1 MSAEKP
7 IIAAIALVFFATTLF
22 AQTSETSFERELR
35 RGIELYDAGQ
45 YAAARKM
52 LAGLKGDITI
62 DNTSTAETIDRY
74 VALSAA
80 ATGDSEAELLLEQY
94 VTSYRTIYADRVYLT
109 LGHLY
114 QRRKDYAAALDAYQ
128 KVDPYSLSATERS
141 ELFFNRGYSAFCEED
156 YDEALRNFDSV
167 GPDRVYAPSATYYKG
182 YIAYIN
188 GDYGEA
194 RRSFSSLL
202 DDRNYGPVIPFYLV
216 QIDFKDQKYEAVA
229 QAAPALIS
237 QATGERLAELQKITG
252 ESFYHLGDYRQALY
266 YLKQYAAQNPNL
278 TREEQYITGYAAY
291 MEGEL
296 PLAVALLERVAVG
309 DDQLAQNA
317 AYHIGSISVREGNKT
332 RAIQAFSLAMNL
344 EWDKAVQEEAM
355 FNFAKLQY
363 EAGGG
368 VFNETINTLTRYTGL
383 FPDSPR
389 IDEARRLLM
398 AAYFNSRNYAAAYE
412 AISLIKNPD
421 NETRQ
426 ALQKIA
432 YFRGLEF
439 YEGNDLENAQ
449 KMFTLAAANRM
460 APKYTALTNYW
471 QAETY
476 YRQGDYARAIPL
488 YQDYVVVSPKTEI
501 ENQVAN
507 YNLGYCYFQT
517 KNYREAATWFNRFMS
532 AYTPQDQLKAD
543 AYGRV
548 GDLHFLNKD
557 YSQAIDSYDRAI
569 QIGGNASQYASFQR
583 AIALGLT
590 RGATAKIAALKEVI
604 GSRSEYVDDAMYE
617 LGSTYTKQ
625 EQFTEAAATLKQFV
639 DQYPAS
645 PLYPSALSDLGLIH
659 QNMGNNSEALKYYKM
674 VVEQQPNAP
683 QSKDALLGI
692 RNIYVDRNDLDGY
705 FSFAREHGVE
715 TNAMTIER
723 DSLTFFV
730 AERIYLTGDA
740 RRAEPLMETY
750 LKQFPH
756 GGYVANATYYL
767 ADCQMQQGDVENALS
782 NYEKVIGMPFSPFT
796 ANALLNAGGINS
808 ARENYTK
815 ASEQYLRLGKLS
827 ASQTVVGQ
835 ALAGYLQAESHS
847 ADPGRW
853 TDAANYVIASG
864 MASPEVVSDAKFLLA
879 KADLH
884 TGSTDRALA
893 GFREAAA
900 NPKTATGAEAQYQV
914 IKILYDRNDL
924 GGAETEVMK
933 FAKSNTPQ
941 QYWLAK
947 SFLVLGDV
955 YLKRNDAFQAKATF
969 QSIVDGYS
977 ATGDGILDA
986 ARTKLNSIGQ

>member
-1 MSAEKP
+1 MSAGKP

-22 AQTSETSFERELR
+22 AQTSETRFQRELR
-35 RGIELYDAGQ
+35 RGIELHDAGQ

-52 LAGLKGDITI
+52 LAGLKSDVAT

-80 ATGDSEAELLLEQY
+80 ATGDPEAELLLNQY
-94 VTSYRTIYADRVYLT
+94 VNTYQTIYADRVYIT

-114 QRRKDYAAALDAYQ
+114 QRRKNYAAALDAYRR
-128 KVDPYSLSATERS
+128 VDPYALSATERS

-156 YDEALRNFDSV
+156 HDEALHDFDRV
-167 GPDRVYAPSATYYKG
+167 GADRVYAPSATYYKA

-194 RRSFSSLL
+194 RRGFSSLA

-237 QATGERLAELQKITG
+237 QATGERLAELQKIAG
-252 ESFYHLGDYRQALY
+252 ESFFHLGDYRQSLY
-266 YLKQYAAQNPNL
+266 YLKQYAAQHPSL

-309 DDQLAQNA
+309 DDLLAQNA
-317 AYHIGSISVREGNKT
+317 AYHIGSISVREGKKP
-332 RAIQAFSLAMNL
+332 RAVQAFSLAMNL
-344 EWDKAVQEEAM
+344 DRDPAVQEEAM

-398 AAYFNSRNYAAAYE
+398 AAYFNSRNYTAAYE
-412 AISLIKNPD
+412 AIELIKNPD

-439 YEGNDLENAQ
+439 YEGGDLENAQ
-449 KMFTLAAANRM
+449 KMFTLAAANRLT
-460 APKYTALTNYW
+460 PKYTALTNYW

-476 YRQGDYARAIPL
+476 YRQGDYTRAIPL
-488 YQDYVVVSPKTEI
+488 YQDYVVLSPKTEL
-501 ENQVAN
+501 ENQMAN
-507 YNLGYCYFQT
+507 YNLGYCCFQT
-517 KNYREAATWFNRFMS
+517 KNYREASTWFNRFIS
-532 AYTPQDQLKAD
+532 VYTPQDQLKAD
-543 AYGRV
+543 GYDRV

-557 YSQAIDSYDRAI
+557 YTQAIESYDHAI
-569 QIGGNASQYASFQR
+569 RIGGVASQYASFQR

-590 RGATAKIAALKEVI
+590 QGTGAKITALKAII
-604 GSRSEYVDDAMYE
+604 GTRSEYVDEAMYE

-625 EQFTEAAATLKQFV
+625 EQFTEAAATLKQFI
-639 DQYPAS
+639 DRYPAS
-645 PLYPSALSDLGLIH
+645 PLYPSALSGLGLIC
-659 QNMGNNSEALKYYKM
+659 QNMGNNTEALRYYKM
-674 VVEQQPNAP
+674 VVEQRPNAP

-715 TNAMTIER
+715 TNAMAIER

-730 AERIYLTGDA
+730 AERIYLTGDSH
-740 RRAEPLMETY
+740 RAEPLMETY
-750 LKQFPH
+750 LRQFPN

-767 ADCQMQQGDVENALS
+767 ADCQMQQDDVENALA
-782 NYEKVIGMPFSPFT
+782 NYEKVVGMPFGPFT
-796 ANALLNAGGINS
+796 ANALLNAGGINA
-808 ARENYTK
+808 ARENYAK
-815 ASEQYLRLGKLS
+815 ASEQYLRLSKLS
-827 ASQTVVGQ
+827 VSRTVIAQ
-835 ALAGYLQAESHS
+835 ALAGYLRAESRS
-847 ADPGRW
+847 ADPDRW
-853 TDAANYVIASG
+853 TNAANYVIASG
-864 MASPEVVSDAKFLLA
+864 MASDEAVADAKFLLA
-879 KADLH
+879 KADLQ
-884 TGSTDRALA
+884 TGGVDRALT
-893 GFREAAA
+893 GFREVAA
-900 NPKTATGAEAQYQV
+900 NPKTMAGAEAQYRM
-914 IKILYDRNDL
+914 IKILYDRNDF
-924 GGAETEVMK
+924 GSAEAEVMK
-933 FAKSNTPQ
+933 FAQSNTPQ
-941 QYWLAK
+941 QYWLAQ
-947 SFLVLGDV
+947 SFLILGDI

-969 QSIVDGYS
+969 QSIVDGYT
-977 ATGDGILDA
+977 ATDDGVLDA
-986 ARTKLNSIGQ
+986 ARAKLNSIGQ